1 LSRDTDTTSKTT
13 KDSKAE
19 AEADANAHA
28 HVRADA
34 KIEHLPGIV
43 CKLHYFDVPL
53 DYSELGE
60 RTIKVFAREVVS
72 VENSSKAS
80 LPYLLFLQGGP
91 GFPSP
96 RPEGAEGWLK
106 RALRD
111 YRVLLLDQRGTGL
124 STAVTEQAL
133 STFADAKAQFE
144 YIKHFRADNIVRD
157 CEFIRKALI
166 GNEKW
171 TVLGQSFG
179 GFCATTYLS
188 LAPEGLAGVAITG
201 GLPPVS
207 VAIDDVYRATYRQL
221 IKKNNLFNKR
231 FPNDV
236 EMVRRIVQYLRTNKV
251 VLPTG
256 EALSADR
263 FLQLGLSFGFNVSGN
278 SINTIHY
285 LLENAFVEQSGN
297 ECLSSGFLSAVERRA
312 EFNNHPIYALL
323 HESLYCEGQASN
335 WSAEKVR
342 SEFPE
347 FAKQSEPYFFT
358 SEMICRWMFDEYSNL
373 KPLKELAEIIAA
385 YDSWP
390 KLYDVERLRKNKVPV
405 AACVYYNDIYV
416 DRAISEQTAD
426 IICGAKVWITNE
438 YEHDGLRQD
447 GVKILDRLF
456 EMLKD
461 VSA

>member
-1 LSRDTDTTSKTT
+1 LSTDSDTDTNTKTKTKSNKNSK
-13 KDSKAE
+13 
-19 AEADANAHA
+19 
-28 HVRADA
+28 ADA

-43 CKLHYFDVPL
+43 CKGYYFDVPL
-53 DYSELGE
+53 DYSDSGG
-60 RTIKVFAREVVS
+60 RTIKVFAREVIS
-72 VENSSKAS
+72 IDNSSKTS

-96 RPEGAEGWLK
+96 RPEGADGWLK
-106 RALRD
+106 CALRD

-124 STAVTEQAL
+124 STPITEQTLSAL
-133 STFADAKAQFE
+133 SSAKAQFD

-166 GNEKW
+166 GDKPW
-171 TVLGQSFG
+171 TILGQSFG

-188 LAPEGLAGVAITG
+188 FAPEGLTAVAITG

-221 IKKNNLFNKR
+221 IKKNNLFYKR
-231 FPNDV
+231 FPDDV
-236 EMVRRIVQYLRTNKV
+236 NVVRRVVQHLRANKCL
-251 VLPTG
+251 LPTG
-256 EALSADR
+256 ETLSADR
-263 FLQLGLSFGFNVSGN
+263 FLQLGLSFGFNGSGN
-278 SINTIHY
+278 SMNTIHY
-285 LLENAFVEQSGN
+285 LLENAFVEGSGS
-297 ECLSSGFLSAVERRA
+297 ECLSSGFLSAVERRS
-312 EFNNHPIYALL
+312 EFNYHPIYALL
-323 HESLYCEGQASN
+323 HEPLYCEGQASK

-347 FAKQSEPYFFT
+347 FAAQGDPAFFT
-358 SEMICRWMFDEYSNL
+358 SEMIYPWMFDQYHNL
-373 KPLKELAEIIAA
+373 KPLKELAEMLAA
-385 YDSWP
+385 YDGWP
-390 KLYDVERLRKNKVPV
+390 KLYDADRLRENKVPV

-426 IICGAKVWITNE
+426 IIGGAKVWITNE

-447 GVKILDRLF
+447 GVKILDKLF

-461 VSA
+461 VY

>member
-1 LSRDTDTTSKTT
+1 MSTNKGTTNKGTANSKTT
-13 KDSKAE
+13 SDSK
-19 AEADANAHA
+19 
-28 HVRADA
+28 ADA

-43 CKLHYFDVPL
+43 CQLHYFDVPL
-53 DYSELGE
+53 DYAEPGA

-72 VENSSKAS
+72 IENSNKSS

-96 RPEGAEGWLK
+96 RPEGADGWLK

-124 STAVTEQAL
+124 STKVTEQTL
-133 STFADAKAQFE
+133 SSFPDSKAQFG

-157 CEFIRKALI
+157 CELIRKALI
-166 GNEKW
+166 GDKTW
-171 TVLGQSFG
+171 TILGQSFG

-188 LAPEGLAGVAITG
+188 FAPEGLAGVAITG

-221 IKKNNLFNKR
+221 IKKNNLFYKR
-231 FPNDV
+231 FPDDANV
-236 EMVRRIVQYLRTNKV
+236 VRRIVRHLRENEV
-251 VLPTG
+251 ALPTG
-256 EALSADR
+256 EILSADR

-278 SINTIHY
+278 SMNTIHY
-285 LLENAFVEQSGN
+285 LLENAFVEQSDSQS
-297 ECLSSGFLSAVERRA
+297 LSSGFLSEVERRS

-323 HESLYCEGQASN
+323 HEPLYCEGKASN

-342 SEFPE
+342 SEFSE
-347 FAKQSEPYFFT
+347 FAAQSVPAFFT
-358 SEMICRWMFDEYSNL
+358 SEMIYRWMFVQYNSL
-373 KPLKELAEIIAA
+373 KPLQGLAELLAV

-390 KLYDVERLRKNKVPV
+390 GLYDAHRLRRNKVPV

-416 DRAISEQTAD
+416 DRLISEQTAD
-426 IICGAKVWITNE
+426 IISGAKIWITNE

-456 EMLKD
+456 DMLKD
-461 VSA
+461 VY